1 MKSENTAQTIA
12 RMSAMIANYQM
23 AIAHLTAL
31 LNRGEV
37 DRIEELPTYGVDNQQ
52 ESEIEGLKDS
62 ILALQSNNSEGDRVE
77 VLP

>member
-1 MKSENTAQTIA
+1 
-12 RMSAMIANYQM
+12 MIANYQM